1 MVPAS
6 TAVQKSPDAAVVKA
20 STSLQNSP
28 DAAVVKSKTKD
39 LRRKVVKLFTQTL
52 EPNAGECAVELSAQM
67 EQALWT
73 AVGDE
78 KRAYKLQ
85 ARTLA
90 FNLGASDSALLRSVL
105 DGSMELEKLVC
116 LKGEELLPPRDQ
128 VMRKE
133 QRDRYFRDEVQ
144 LKEGAQKRRRCG
156 YGRWAD
162 REEAGLER
170 QETQQLDSTGDSQ
183 PLEEPTARAQVAQ
196 DAREIQ
202 LVALPHIEHSVNRPS
217 GVGVNDEMNLG
228 DACIMDAVNS
238 ETCEDFKKNNEQKA
252 QLECKQTPTKSDE
265 DVESLFKL
273 DTSNDEMIAQML
285 QDNDSARSSE
295 AESDSSSS
303 LSEHES
309 EKCITPRVYRL
320 PVMNH
325 HTSNLEIMMRD
336 NREGFGSS
344 SSSSAWAPPDP
355 ISTVQQQLVAMG
367 FDKAASEIA
376 ARDAAGSLEVAV
388 SLVLTAA
395 ETQQKIE
402 PGAN

>member
-1 MVPAS
+1 M
-6 TAVQKSPDAAVVKA
+6 
-20 STSLQNSP
+20 
-28 DAAVVKSKTKD
+28 
-39 LRRKVVKLFTQTL
+39 
-52 EPNAGECAVELSAQM
+52 G
-67 EQALWT
+67 
-73 AVGDE
+73 
-78 KRAYKLQ
+78 
-85 ARTLA
+85 
-90 FNLGASDSALLRSVL
+90 
-105 DGSMELEKLVC
+105 C

-133 QRDRYFRDEVQ
+133 QRDRYFRDEVH
-144 LKEGAQKRRRCG
+144 LKEGARKRRRCG

-162 REEAGLER
+162 REEAGLDR

-183 PLEEPTARAQVAQ
+183 PLEETTALAQVSQ
-196 DAREIQ
+196 EIQ
-202 LVALPHIEHSVNRPS
+202 LVALPHIEHGVNRAS
-217 GVGVNDEMNLG
+217 GVGVNDNMNLG

-238 ETCEDFKKNNEQKA
+238 ETCEHFKKSKEKKV

-295 AESDSSSS
+295 ADSDSSSS

-309 EKCITPRVYRL
+309 EKCITPRVSRL

-325 HTSNLEIMMRD
+325 HTSNLEIMMHD

-355 ISTVQQQLVAMG
+355 IITVQQQLVAMG
-367 FDKAASEIA
+367 FDKAASEVA

-388 SLVLTAA
+388 SLVLTTA
-395 ETQQKIE
+395 ETQQKKE
-402 PGAN
+402 QGAN